1 MYRLMLIRLH
11 TGQIVGP
18 EADIQRGFT
27 WQGRSRPR
35 KRGDSEG
42 CGGERGM

>member
-27 WQGRSRPR
+27 
-35 KRGDSEG
+35 
-42 CGGERGM
+42 